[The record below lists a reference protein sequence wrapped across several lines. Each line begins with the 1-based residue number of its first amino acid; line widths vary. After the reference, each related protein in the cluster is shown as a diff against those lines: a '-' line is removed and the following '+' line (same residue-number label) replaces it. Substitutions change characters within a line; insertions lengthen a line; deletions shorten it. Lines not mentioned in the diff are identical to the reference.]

1 MNTIATSS
9 TTSFNSK
16 GMGSHPNP
24 PRLTKNDKPDHL
36 VKIILGTV
44 DKIKK
49 TANYHKRVKKS
60 ENLTYSLVTEL
71 RRARSD
77 DHLLHTTA
85 IWALITIFR
94 RDPDTLKEI
103 MIVSGVPGV
112 LFEILSN
119 EFLSG
124 ATRQYA
130 TELCSF
136 LCSTHSTL
144 LPAGR
149 EQQDVGPIVKFPKIE
164 VANRIDPM
172 KLDESSLAGSDISS
186 LQDYKPSFDPFQPY
200 RIDDNNLK
208 KLEAI
213 FSGKKPDI
221 KLSPRLPYEMKE
233 DISDTESV
241 GSVGSSISFSDNSMH
256 SDIPFYAAT
265 NANIMFEKSLR
276 VGAAKS
282 YGIML
287 GGADKAIT
295 EDYLGSNMSISSSI
309 SSQTRYRNFEER
321 SQIGDNHKH
330 ALYGGELMS
339 ISHSHRVP
347 ALLPHSKRER
357 RTDGSDAVMVGKPR
371 NLFGLNRSVDLENTS
386 QAAASVFTHSGLI
399 NPHHSLDLTVHKKKL
414 RKQETLDDIPTL
426 PLSLESIASI
436 TASRSKLSV
445 TSGNE
450 SADIPDMLATID
462 PLSLNVSAGYHAAF
476 RDDVRSLASDPDD
489 SGSSDDDEESVK
501 EQVDDD
507 MISVEGGFKRKNQ
520 FSSKRKMR
528 IRAEKLIDLTFT
540 KRLFNTKARIAD
552 MQDFIGRLETIL
564 ELMDKESS
572 GYITWESFARVI
584 ISLAPQQ
591 LLRADVVA
599 FLEAQSD
606 DQQALVDY
614 KEFLISGKV
623 MVIQKQNGRS
633 ILPLNGWL
641 ERQRMYAG
649 DPSTYTWKN
658 HVKWYKRRTSHA
670 IIWLMRRAAKAMEYA
685 GVLVQ
690 AREDLHKAAVKA
702 KAYTFLI
709 EVAWCAEQSHK
720 RRIEAKKS
728 LMLRTYHARRYM
740 ARVEEAHTFLKY
752 SAKGLIDAEK
762 KEGKPQMKYL
772 PPKPKQADYGNLYR
786 LLKLKSDAF
795 KDLLGFAIWARN
807 LQKKRMEELE
817 WLISIGQRTKA
828 QAILRARAQQWL
840 FEYAERAHA
849 FGVIQDSAWV
859 SLLRIG
865 ESAFKHMLRQESCLE
880 WTISRGSRAV
890 QHVQRQADIEA
901 GLQKFGQFKLRYM
914 NNREVGY
921 AWLVARRKRGENLIK
936 NRIKATNWLRNRPIL
951 FWKQEELVANAFLWL
966 CARGTKSKEHT
977 LKQAK
982 AKARLTFFAKKSHR
996 QKNRLALAYLDLQ
1009 QWGEIAKL
1017 KSFELNWPKPP
1028 ANQARWREE
1037 TYRVS
1042 KNDRKINKERKGTNY
1057 KDRWKLELQDAFN
1070 IFVDYSKLPGVNTES
1085 LISRISFYRIVLD
1098 GKLLNLIPQ
1107 EMSESWRSID
1117 TDSSG
1122 CIAFGD
1128 LWSWFVLKAER
1139 LHRERKE
1146 LGYKEG
1152 YVFKLHTIFSA
1163 RERAIIVLMKRFK
1176 ESEAKNYLEEND
1188 PFAMYGLN
1196 KYKDGYISS
1205 DAESDDDDNASDGSF
1220 EYDED
1225 SIPAYIKIYKKQQEE
1240 EEKRLQK
1247 EKELEENEPDEN
1259 FEDEGENT

>member
-1 MNTIATSS
+1 MSITTIS
-9 TTSFNSK
+9 TSFTSK

-24 PRLTKNDKPDHL
+24 PRLTKNDKPDQL
-36 VKIILGTV
+36 VKIILGTI

-49 TANYHKRVKKS
+49 TPNYHKRIKKS

-71 RRARSD
+71 RRARAD

-85 IWALITIFR
+85 IWALITLFR
-94 RDPDTLKEI
+94 RDPDTLKEL
-103 MIVSGVPGV
+103 MIVAGVPGV
-112 LFEILSN
+112 LYEILKN

-136 LCSTHSTL
+136 LCSTQSTV
-144 LPAGR
+144 LPIGK
-149 EQQDVGPIVKFPKIE
+149 ENDIGPMVKFPRIE
-164 VANRIDPM
+164 VTNRIDPM
-172 KLDESSLAGSDISS
+172 KLDDSSLAGSDVSS
-186 LQDYKPSFDPFQPY
+186 LQDYKPGFDPFQPY
-200 RIDDNNLK
+200 RIDDYNLK
-208 KLEAI
+208 KLDAI

-221 KLSPRLPYEMKE
+221 KLSPRLPFEMKE

-241 GSVGSSISFSDNSMH
+241 GSVGSSISFSDSSMH

-265 NANIMFEKSLR
+265 NANLLYQKNLR
-276 VGAAKS
+276 KGAAKS

-287 GGADKAIT
+287 GGTDKALT
-295 EDYLGSNMSISSSI
+295 EDFLGSNMSIASSV
-309 SSQTRYRNFEER
+309 SSHTYYRDEY

-357 RTDGSDAVMVGKPR
+357 RMDGSDAMLGKPR
-371 NLFGLNRSVDLENTS
+371 NMFGLGRSLDLDNTS

-399 NPHHSLDLTVHKKKL
+399 NPSHSKSVDLTVHKKKI
-414 RKQETLDDIPTL
+414 RKQETPRDNIPTL
-426 PLSLESIASI
+426 PISLESIASI
-436 TASRSKLSV
+436 TASRSKLSIN
-445 TSGNE
+445 SGIE
-450 SADIPDMLATID
+450 SADIPDLLATID

-476 RDDVRSLASDPDD
+476 NEDVRSLASDPDD
-489 SGSSDDDEESVK
+489 SGSSDDDDESIEGK
-501 EQVDDD
+501 LDDD
-507 MISVEGGFKRKNQ
+507 MISLDGDGVALIKRKNP
-520 FSSKRKMR
+520 FTAKRKMR
-528 IRAEKLIDLTFT
+528 IRAEKLIDLSFT
-540 KRLFNTKARIAD
+540 KRLFNTKASISD
-552 MQDFIGRLETIL
+552 MQSFIQRFETIL

-572 GYITWESFARVI
+572 GYITWEAFARII
-584 ISLAPQQ
+584 ISLAPQE

-623 MVIQKQNGRS
+623 MVVQKQNGRS

-649 DPSTYTWKN
+649 DASTYTWKN
-658 HVKWYKRRTSHA
+658 HVKWYRRRTAHA
-670 IIWLMRRAAKAMEYA
+670 IIWLMRRAAKAMGYSSI
-685 GVLVQ
+685 LQQ
-690 AREDLHKAAVKA
+690 AQDYLRKVATKA

-709 EVAWCAEQSHK
+709 EVAWCAEQSHQ
-720 RRIEAKKS
+720 RRLNAKKN

-740 ARVEEAHTFLKY
+740 ARVEEALMFLKY
-752 SAKGLIDAEK
+752 SAKGLVDAEK
-762 KEGKPQMKYL
+762 KDGKPQLTYL

-795 KDLLGFAIWARN
+795 KDLLGFAKWARD
-807 LQKKRMEELE
+807 LQKRRMEELE

-828 QAILRARAQQWL
+828 QAVLRARAQQWL
-840 FEYAERAHA
+840 YEFAERAHA
-849 FGVIQDSAWV
+849 FGVIQDNAWV

-865 ESAFKHMLRQESCLE
+865 GEALKHMINQETCLD
-880 WTISRGSRAV
+880 WLIARGNRA
-890 QHVQRQADIEA
+890 QLHVQRQAEIES

-914 NNREVGY
+914 NNREHGY
-921 AWLVARRKRGENLIK
+921 AWLFARRIRGEKLIK
-936 NRIKATNWLRNRPIL
+936 NRIKAANWLRNRPIL
-951 FWKQEELVANAFLWL
+951 FWKQEELVANAFVWL
-966 CARGTKSKEHT
+966 TDRGNRAKDHA

-982 AKARLTFFAKKSHR
+982 AKTRLTFFAKRSHR
-996 QKNRLALAYLDLQ
+996 QKQRLALAYLDLQ

-1017 KSFELNWPKPP
+1017 KSFESNWPKPA

-1037 TYRVS
+1037 TFRIS
-1042 KNDRKINKERKGTNY
+1042 KNDRKYNKQRKGTNY
-1057 KDRWKLELQDAFN
+1057 KERWKMELQDAFKV
-1070 IFVDYSKLPGVNTES
+1070 FVDFSKLPGGDVTSN
-1085 LISRISFYRIVLD
+1085 LIGRISFYRI
-1098 GKLLNLIPQ
+1098 LLNGQLLNMIPQ

-1139 LHRERKE
+1139 LHKERKE
-1146 LGYKEG
+1146 LGNKEG
-1152 YVFKLHTIFSA
+1152 YVFRLHNIFSA
-1163 RERAIIVLMKRFK
+1163 KERAIIVLMKRFK

-1188 PFAMYGLN
+1188 PFAIYGNN

-1205 DAESDDDDNASDGSF
+1205 DAESDDDDDASDGSF
-1220 EYDED
+1220 EHDED
-1225 SIPAYIKIYKKQQEE
+1225 SIPAYIKIYKKQQED
-1240 EEKRLQK
+1240 EEKQK
-1247 EKELEENEPDEN
+1247 QLEQQAIEDEPDEDFN
-1259 FEDEGENT
+1259 A